1 MTDSSNTD
9 TAGTSFTPER
19 LRLAGF
25 GALAG
30 LCGWLL
36 TDVLAE
42 ELGGTRLHLFLTVL
56 AGVFFADALA
66 MAGQMRARAALA
78 GAALVALPVAGLAAL
93 ASLRFETVEEAL
105 RSPQQML
112 ALLLLAALPVPFLIA
127 RGIGAGWRDYPA
139 LFLAAWNIVVRYAA
153 AWLFAGVVWAV
164 VYLSDTLLS
173 LVGIEVIDWLI
184 TEVDLVPWALT
195 GAALGLGLAVVTELA
210 ELVSPYL
217 VLRLLRL
224 LLPPLLAVMV
234 VFVLALPFRG
244 LSDLFGSYSAA
255 GTLMAIVMGG
265 VSLISIVVDQNQAE
279 AARSPLMRNA
289 ARAMALLLPV
299 LAGLAIWAV
308 LLRINQHGL
317 TPERVAG
324 ATAALIVLGYAVLYA
339 LSVLLARA
347 AWMDRIRQANIAMA
361 LAVMALAALWQ
372 TPLLNAEALSARSQL
387 ARFQDG
393 RTPVVQLP
401 LHEMRWDWGRPG
413 AAALAELGA
422 ITGHADQAAL
432 EARLAEVNAATER
445 YGTAAAAGAPAL
457 AALRASLTVLPEG
470 REVPD
475 WVLDG
480 LQQWETDSWMEACA
494 RTDDAGRP
502 GCVLVIGEF
511 IPAAPGE
518 EALLFLNGG
527 GDSVIRQGF
536 VSSRG
541 TEYRA
546 SAIFVAPAVEPGA
559 KALLAAL
566 HAGDFR
572 IGPASV
578 SALHIGGAE
587 VLLLP
592 WP

>member
-1 MTDSSNTD
+1 MSDSTTD
-9 TAGTSFTPER
+9 AGTSFTPER

-36 TDVLAE
+36 TEVLAE
-42 ELGGTRLHLFLTVL
+42 ELGGTRLHLVLTVL

-66 MAGQMRARAALA
+66 MAGQMRARAAVA
-78 GAALVALPVAGLAAL
+78 GAALVALPVAAL
-93 ASLRFETVEEAL
+93 ALWASTRFASVEDML
-105 RSPQQML
+105 RSPHQIF
-112 ALLLLAALPVPFLIA
+112 AGLLLAALPVPFLIA

-153 AWLFAGVVWAV
+153 AWLFTGVVWAV
-164 VYLSDTLLS
+164 VFLSDTLLS
-173 LVGIEVIDWLI
+173 LVGITVIDWLI
-184 TEVDLVPWALT
+184 SEVELVPWLLT
-195 GAALGLGLAVVTELA
+195 GAALGLGLAVVSELA

-224 LLPPLLAVMV
+224 LLPPLLVVMV
-234 VFVLALPFRG
+234 IFALALPFRG
-244 LSDLFGSYSAA
+244 LTGLFGNFSAA
-255 GTLMAIVMGG
+255 ATLMAIVMGG
-265 VSLISIVVDQNQAE
+265 VSLISIVVDQNEAE
-279 AARSPLMRNA
+279 AAHTPLMRNA

-299 LAGLAIWAV
+299 LSGLAVWAV
-308 LLRINQHGL
+308 LLRIGQHGL

-324 ATAALIVLGYAVLYA
+324 GVAALVVLGYALLYA
-339 LSVLLARA
+339 ASVLSGAG
-347 AWMDRIRQANIAMA
+347 WMDRIRQANIAMA

-387 ARFQDG
+387 VRFEDG
-393 RTPVVQLP
+393 RITAVQLP
-401 LHEMRWDWGRPG
+401 LQEMRWDWGRPG

-422 ITGHADQAAL
+422 VTGHADQAVL
-432 EARLAEVNAATER
+432 EARLARVNDSTER
-445 YGTAAAAGAPAL
+445 YGVVADAAGAPAL
-457 AALRASLTVLPEG
+457 EALRASLTVLPEG

-475 WVLDG
+475 WMLDG

-511 IPAAPGE
+511 MPAAPGE
-518 EALLFLNGG
+518 EALLFLNSG

-578 SALHIGGAE
+578 SALHIGAAE